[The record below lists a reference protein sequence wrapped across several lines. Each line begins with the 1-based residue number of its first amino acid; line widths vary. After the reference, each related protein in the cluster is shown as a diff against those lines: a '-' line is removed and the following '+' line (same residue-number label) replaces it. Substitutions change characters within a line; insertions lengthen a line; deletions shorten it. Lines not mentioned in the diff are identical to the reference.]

1 MNATSS
7 ESENA
12 SRAAAGESIAGKLD
26 AIIAE
31 LPDDQVSVARIR
43 DRIGDDGVLM
53 LSMLLCVIFL
63 VPVSIPG
70 VSTVFGA
77 AILLGGVSR
86 LLRRKLWL
94 PESIESKQLAADKV
108 KAGLAR
114 GSSWLHR
121 LERISKP
128 QRLQRWIAANE
139 VETVNNFGIV
149 LGALLLMAP
158 FGFVP
163 FSNTLPAVAVLL
175 LCIGLLQ
182 RDGLCVLLGHVMN
195 LLTMAYFA
203 ALVLLAFLLVGSLD
217 FQKLGDKLFGG

>member
-31 LPDDQVSVARIR
+31 LPDDQVSVAQIR